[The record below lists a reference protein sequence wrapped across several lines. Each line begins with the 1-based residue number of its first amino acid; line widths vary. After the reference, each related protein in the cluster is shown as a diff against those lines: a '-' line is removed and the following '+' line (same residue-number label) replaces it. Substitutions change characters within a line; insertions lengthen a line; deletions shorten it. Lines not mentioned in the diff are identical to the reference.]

1 MTPKSAAPK
10 AGPGGAK
17 KKPWQPPQVKSGKL
31 FESNSIGCN
40 KLPVFVVVDC
50 QETNPP
56 PSAS

>member
-1 MTPKSAAPK
+1 
-10 AGPGGAK
+10 
-17 KKPWQPPQVKSGKL
+17 VKSGRL

-40 KLPVFVVVDC
+40 KLPVFVTVDC